1 MKLKMKEKRNAFL
14 SAAVDVLFW
23 IIGTFLYAFSVQV
36 FVAPNALAAGGVTGI
51 ATTVNY
57 LLPAIPTGA
66 LIFAINIPLF
76 IVSWIVFGRQ
86 FILRTIIATAINSAF
101 VDIIPSFVPA
111 YEGEKLLCALFGGLL
126 CGIGLG
132 LVFRHGAT
140 TGGMD
145 IATRLVRLKLPHIS
159 TGTMTL
165 MLDFCVILFAGLC
178 YKSVDS
184 ILYSVIV
191 VFMSGKALDY
201 VIAGMGHGRMLMIV
215 SDHPKEITADITRET
230 GRGVSLLPVQGGFTG
245 EEKKMLLCVV
255 RAHEVAKIR
264 KIVKRYD
271 EKPFIIIT
279 ESSEVLG
286 LGFKDLNE
294 TL

>member
-1 MKLKMKEKRNAFL
+1 MNTKKKTLIDTAT
-14 SAAVDVLFW
+14 DVLFW
-23 IIGTFLYAFSVQV
+23 LAGTFLYSLSVQV

-57 LLPAIPTGA
+57 LFPVLPTGVM
-66 LIFAINIPLF
+66 IFALNIPLF
-76 IVSWIVFGRQ
+76 IVSWIVFGKQ
-86 FILRTIIATAINSAF
+86 FILRTIIATAMNSVF
-101 VDIIPSFVPA
+101 MDVIPQFIPP
-111 YEGEKLLCALFGGLL
+111 YEGEKLISALFGGIL

-165 MLDFCVILFAGLC
+165 LLDLCVILFAGLC
-178 YKSVDS
+178 YRSVDS

-191 VFMSGKALDY
+191 IFMSGKAMDY

-215 SDHPKEITADITRET
+215 SDHPQEITADINRET

-255 RAHEVAKIR
+255 RAHEVAKVR

-286 LGFKDLNE
+286 LGFKDHNE

>member
-1 MKLKMKEKRNAFL
+1 MNTKKKTVLDT
-14 SAAVDVLFW
+14 VTDVLFW
-23 IIGTFLYAFSVQV
+23 LAGTFLYALSVQV

-51 ATTVNY
+51 ATTINY
-57 LLPAIPTGA
+57 LFPVLPTGV

-76 IVSWIVFGRQ
+76 IISWIVFGRQ
-86 FILRTIIATAINSAF
+86 FIIRTIIATAMNSVF
-101 VDIIPSFVPA
+101 VDVIPQFVPA
-111 YEGEKLLCALFGGLL
+111 YEGEKLIAALFGGLL

-165 MLDFCVILFAGLC
+165 LLDFCVILFAGLC
-178 YKSVDS
+178 YRSVDS
-184 ILYSVIV
+184 VLYSVIV
-191 VFMSGKALDY
+191 IFMSGKAMDS

-215 SDHPKEITADITRET
+215 SDHPQEITADINNET

-245 EEKKMLLCVV
+245 DEKKMLLCVV
-255 RAHEVAKIR
+255 RAHEVAKVR

-286 LGFKDLNE
+286 LGFKDHNE

>member
-1 MKLKMKEKRNAFL
+1 MNTKKKSVLD
-14 SAAVDVLFW
+14 AVTDVLFW
-23 IIGTFLYAFSVQV
+23 IAGTFLYSLSVQV

-57 LLPAIPTGA
+57 LFPVIPTGV
-66 LIFAINIPLF
+66 LIFVCNIPLF
-76 IVSWIVFGRQ
+76 IISWIVFGKN
-86 FILRTIIATAINSAF
+86 FILRTIIATAMNAVF
-101 VDIIPSFVPA
+101 MDLIPNFIPA
-111 YEGEKLLCALFGGLL
+111 YEGEKLISALFGGLL

-145 IATRLVRLKLPHIS
+145 IAARLVRLKLPHIS

-165 MLDFCVILFAGLC
+165 LLDFCVILFAGLC

-191 VFMSGKALDY
+191 IFMSGKAMDY

-215 SDHPKEITADITRET
+215 SEHPQEITNDITKET
-230 GRGVSLLPVQGGFTG
+230 GRGVSVLPVQGGFTG

-264 KIVKRYD
+264 KIVRRYD

-286 LGFKDLNE
+286 LGFKDHNE

>member
-1 MKLKMKEKRNAFL
+1 MKIKKKNILDAL
-14 SAAVDVLFW
+14 VDVLFW
-23 IIGTFLYAFSVQV
+23 IAGTFLYAMSVQV

-51 ATTVNY
+51 ATTINY
-57 LLPAIPTGA
+57 LFEAIPSGV
-66 LIFAINIPLF
+66 LIFAINVPLF
-76 IVSWIVFGRQ
+76 IISWLVLGKQ
-86 FILRTIIATAINSAF
+86 FILRTVIATAMSSAF
-101 VDIIPSFVPA
+101 VDIIPKFIPA
-111 YEGEKLLCALFGGLL
+111 YEGEKLLCAIFGGLL

-145 IATRLVRLKLPHIS
+145 IAARLVRLKLPHIS

-165 MLDFCVILFAGLC
+165 LLDFCVVLFAGIC
-178 YKSVDS
+178 YRSVDS

-191 VFMSGKALDY
+191 IFMSGKAMDA

-215 SDHPKEITADITRET
+215 SDHPQEITADITKET
-230 GRGVSLLPVQGGFTG
+230 GRGVSLMPVQGGFTG

-255 RAHEVAKIR
+255 RAHEVAKVR
-264 KIVKRYD
+264 KIVRRYD

-286 LGFKDLNE
+286 LGFKDHNE

>member
-1 MKLKMKEKRNAFL
+1 MNTKKKTILDTL
-14 SAAVDVLFW
+14 TDVLFW
-23 IIGTFLYAFSVQV
+23 LAGTFLYSLSVQV

-57 LLPAIPTGA
+57 LLPVLPTGA
-66 LIFAINIPLF
+66 MIFALNIPLF
-76 IVSWIVFGRQ
+76 IISWIVFGKQ
-86 FILRTIIATAINSAF
+86 FILRTIIATAMNSVF
-101 VDIIPSFVPA
+101 MDVIPQFIPA
-111 YEGEKLLCALFGGLL
+111 YEGEKLISALFGGLL

-165 MLDFCVILFAGLC
+165 LLDFCVILFAGLC
-178 YKSVDS
+178 YRSVDS
-184 ILYSVIV
+184 VLYSVIV
-191 VFMSGKALDY
+191 IFMSGKAMDS

-215 SDHPKEITADITRET
+215 SDHPQEITADINNET

-245 EEKKMLLCVV
+245 DEKKMLLCVV
-255 RAHEVAKIR
+255 RAHEVAKVR

-286 LGFKDLNE
+286 LGFKDHNE

>member
-1 MKLKMKEKRNAFL
+1 MNTKKKTVIDTV
-14 SAAVDVLFW
+14 VDILFW
-23 IIGTFLYAFSVQV
+23 IAGTFLYALSVQV

-51 ATTVNY
+51 ATTVNH
-57 LLPAIPTGA
+57 LFPVIPTGVM
-66 LIFAINIPLF
+66 IFACNIPLF
-76 IVSWIVFGRQ
+76 IISWIVFGKH
-86 FILRTIIATAINSAF
+86 FILRTIVATALNSVF
-101 VDIIPSFVPA
+101 MDLIPNFIPA
-111 YEGEKLLCALFGGLL
+111 YEGEKLICALFGGLL

-165 MLDFCVILFAGLC
+165 VLDFFVILFAGLC

-191 VFMSGKALDY
+191 VFMSGKAMDA

-215 SDHPKEITADITRET
+215 SDHPQEITADIIKET

-271 EKPFIIIT
+271 EHPFIIIT
-279 ESSEVLG
+279 ESGEVLG

>member
-1 MKLKMKEKRNAFL
+1 VKANKKTVFDT
-14 SAAVDVLFW
+14 VTDVLFW
-23 IIGTFLYAFSVQV
+23 IAGTFLYSLSVQV

-51 ATTVNY
+51 ATTINY
-57 LLPAIPTGA
+57 LFPVIPTGV
-66 LIFAINIPLF
+66 LIFACNIPLF
-76 IVSWIVFGRQ
+76 IISWIVFGKN
-86 FILRTIIATAINSAF
+86 FILRTIIATAMNSVF
-101 VDIIPSFVPA
+101 MDIIPQFIPA
-111 YEGEKLLCALFGGLL
+111 YEGEKLICALFGGIL

-165 MLDFCVILFAGLC
+165 VLDFCVILFAGLC
-178 YKSVDS
+178 FKSVDS

-191 VFMSGKALDY
+191 VFMSGKAMDS

-215 SDHPKEITADITRET
+215 SVHPEEITKDITNET
-230 GRGVSLLPVQGGFTG
+230 GRGVSVLPVQGGFTG

-255 RAHEVAKIR
+255 RAHEVAKVR

-271 EKPFIIIT
+271 EHPFIIIT

-286 LGFKDLNE
+286 LGFKDHNE

>member
-1 MKLKMKEKRNAFL
+1 MNTKKKTVIDTV
-14 SAAVDVLFW
+14 VDILFW
-23 IIGTFLYAFSVQV
+23 IAGTFLYALSVQV

-51 ATTVNY
+51 ATTVNH
-57 LLPAIPTGA
+57 LFPVIPTGVM
-66 LIFAINIPLF
+66 IFACNIPLF
-76 IVSWIVFGRQ
+76 IISWIVFGKH
-86 FILRTIIATAINSAF
+86 FILRTIIATALNSVF
-101 VDIIPSFVPA
+101 MDLIPNLIPA
-111 YEGEKLLCALFGGLL
+111 YEGEKLICALFGGLL

-165 MLDFCVILFAGLC
+165 VLDFFVILFAGLC

-191 VFMSGKALDY
+191 VFMSGKAMDA

-215 SDHPKEITADITRET
+215 SDHPQEITADIIKET

-271 EKPFIIIT
+271 EHPFIIIT
-279 ESSEVLG
+279 ESGEVLG

>member
-1 MKLKMKEKRNAFL
+1 MNEKRKAIL
-14 SAAVDVLFW
+14 STAADVLFW
-23 IIGTFLYAFSVQV
+23 IIGTFLYSFAVQV
-36 FVAPNALAAGGVTGI
+36 FIAPNALAAGGVTGI

-57 LLPAIPTGA
+57 LVPAIPSGI

-76 IVSWIVFGRQ
+76 IISWIVFGKQ
-86 FILRTIIATAINSAF
+86 FILRTIIATAINSVF
-101 VDIIPSFVPA
+101 VDIIPTFVPS
-111 YEGEKLLCALFGGLL
+111 YGGEKLLCAIFGGLL

-132 LVFRHGAT
+132 IVFRHGAT

-165 MLDFCVILFAGLC
+165 LLDLCVVLFAGLC
-178 YKSVDS
+178 YRSVDS

-191 VFMSGKALDY
+191 IFMSGKAMDS

-215 SDHPKEITADITRET
+215 SDHPKEITADITKET
-230 GRGVSLLPVQGGFTG
+230 GRGVSLLPVEGGFTG

-279 ESSEVLG
+279 ESGEVLG

>member
-1 MKLKMKEKRNAFL
+1 MNTKKKTVLDT
-14 SAAVDVLFW
+14 VTDVLFW
-23 IIGTFLYAFSVQV
+23 LAGTFLYALSVQV

-51 ATTVNY
+51 ATTINY
-57 LLPAIPTGA
+57 LFPVLPTGA

-76 IVSWIVFGRQ
+76 IISWIVFGRQ
-86 FILRTIIATAINSAF
+86 FIIRTIIATAMNSVF
-101 VDIIPSFVPA
+101 VDVIPQFIPA
-111 YEGEKLLCALFGGLL
+111 YEGEKLIAALFGGLL

-165 MLDFCVILFAGLC
+165 LLDFCVILFAGLC
-178 YKSVDS
+178 YRSVDS
-184 ILYSVIV
+184 VLYSVIV
-191 VFMSGKALDY
+191 IFMSGKAMDS

-215 SDHPKEITADITRET
+215 SDHPQEITADINRET

-245 EEKKMLLCVV
+245 DEKKMLLCVV
-255 RAHEVAKIR
+255 RAHEVAKVR

-286 LGFKDLNE
+286 LGFKDHNE